1 MAAAPQEQKQFPTNP
16 VEVLAIND
24 AHRRYDVGNADLWTA
39 DEIHGLRPMAY
50 DYKVPTF
57 APRTWPTPRRITQ
70 AEYSAEFSKRHPIAA
85 RVLRA
90 VNAEDAPATVI
101 AAGGAAA
108 SPYYESG
115 IAAGDVDF
123 FVVGVDPADRAALWR
138 AAHGIVRTLRDI
150 TQDEGSPDLFPGY
163 EPVELAQKMTPG
175 LITLTLQLRSND
187 NSWRNRRVL
196 TRKYQIILRAYP
208 SESAVIH
215 AFDVGSCC
223 VAYDGTTAR
232 ATTLGAFAQLF
243 RINLVNPDYRST
255 TYEKRLVKYFERY
268 YALGLVH
275 LKTGVLVVDEPLELP
290 HLVLTPAVVRGNRA
304 TGTAGAPPSGDVS
317 DYDPVQSDL
326 DRWYWDGAAMA
337 TYAAANANL
346 AQLSSGRG
354 FYTMVRCT
362 DGSMRRRRRPGAA
375 VEDYE
380 WLPFEAWYGEPEAKD
395 DDDDE
400 DEPEPTFKELLPR
413 PQLDATL
420 DKIIKGAYDSHGRVR
435 AQGLAKYLG
444 MTNAE
449 VAQYVEGLMALAA
462 ANPGRQIDATAAL
475 QPFRDEI
482 VRRYEVACET
492 PIEWWITVDPGRQYT
507 ASLNPRVENPAMW
520 YGEERVERNPGEVS
534 RDVYVE
540 SLLAA
545 LESKQLQAEADA
557 APVYDGNCALC
568 LTELP
573 RGVANS
579 VTLPC
584 GHTFH
589 WSRNADTGCEGLYR
603 WTLGDHSDC
612 PTCRNDFGGN
622 ADGDDEDAAGA
633 AMGGPIVLMINWLA
647 RGAPGVPPGGP
658 PGVPPGGPSEDSGDE

>member
-1 MAAAPQEQKQFPTNP
+1 MITAPKEQKQFPTNP

-24 AHRRYDVGNADLWTA
+24 AHRHYDVGDADLWTA

-50 DYKVPTF
+50 DYTVPTF
-57 APRTWPTPRRITQ
+57 APQTWPTPRRITQ
-70 AEYSAEFSKRHPIAA
+70 AEYSAEFSRRHPIAA
-85 RVLRA
+85 HVLRA
-90 VNAEDAPATVI
+90 VNAGDAPATVI

-115 IAAGDVDF
+115 IAASDVDF

-138 AAHGIVRTLRDI
+138 AAHGIVRTLRSI
-150 TQDEGSPDLFPGY
+150 TLDKSP
-163 EPVELAQKMTPG
+163 LAQKMAPG
-175 LITLTLQLRSND
+175 LITLTLKLRSNGD
-187 NSWRNRRVL
+187 SWRDRRVI

-215 AFDVGSCC
+215 AFDVGACC

-232 ATTLGAFAQLF
+232 ATTMGAFAQLF
-243 RINLVNPDYRST
+243 RINLVNPGYRST

-275 LKTGVLVVDEPLELP
+275 LKTGVLVADEPLELP
-290 HLVLTPAVVRGNRA
+290 HLVLTPAVVRDNRA
-304 TGTAGAPPSGDVS
+304 TGTAEAPPSRDVS
-317 DYDPVQSDL
+317 DYDPFPLDL
-326 DRWYWDGAAMA
+326 DRRWYWDGEGVA
-337 TYAAANANL
+337 TFAAANANL
-346 AQLSSGRG
+346 AQLASGRG
-354 FYTMVRCT
+354 FYTMVRCNRGT
-362 DGSMRRRRRPGAA
+362 RRRSGA

-380 WLPFEAWYGEPEAKD
+380 WLPFEAWYSEPEAKD
-395 DDDDE
+395 DDE
-400 DEPEPTFKELLPR
+400 DEPEPKHEPTFKELLPR
-413 PQLDATL
+413 DLLDDTL
-420 DKIIKGAYDSHGRVR
+420 DKIIRGAYDSLGRVR
-435 AQGLAKYLG
+435 VQGLAKYLG
-444 MTNAE
+444 MTSAE
-449 VAQYVEGLMALAA
+449 VAQYVGGLTTLAA

-482 VRRYEVACET
+482 VRRYEAACET

-520 YGEERVERNPGEVS
+520 YGEERVS

-545 LESKQLQAEADA
+545 LKRKQLKAEADA
-557 APVYDGNCALC
+557 PPVYGGNCALC
-568 LTELP
+568 ISELP
-573 RGVANS
+573 RGIANS

-584 GHTFH
+584 GHSFH

-612 PTCRNDFGGN
+612 PTCRNDFGEN
-622 ADGDDEDAAGA
+622 ADGDAAGA
-633 AMGGPIVLMINWLA
+633 AMDSPIVLMINWVV
-647 RGAPGVPPGGP
+647 R
-658 PGVPPGGPSEDSGDE
+658 GDE